1 MNINLRNN
9 GKLFEPA
16 PEWSGYTTKTHL
28 ARIRQIEPKW
38 GSDIMTY
45 VETANSSAL
54 SYENYLKA
62 VTKVVYDKTDD
73 PINFMIYGEGKKN
86 VALVRYKAEDMNRV
100 GINKTRFLM
109 TFESA
114 FFSDVTLI
122 VGMNDKY
129 KVRIVSD
136 PMPDGSEA
144 TYECEV
150 FGPAS
155 AFIPASELAAGTTWS
170 REGAPVPMYDSMKG
184 AKVSYS
190 SPYARTFT
198 WSSVRIQ
205 DDVPGN
211 MKARPVAFAWKEKD
225 ASGKEKT
232 MYTWEDYRTFKND
245 MFFSEMKNKTMVW
258 GTSNMN
264 EAGGYDDIDE
274 RSGVEIT
281 MGSGIVQQ
289 MEQGNVHYYNTFD
302 IDELGEKI
310 LALRVGKTVSDKT
323 HYVVSTGT
331 RGLMQATQQI
341 ANKAKGWTQ
350 ISNSVIWGDRED
362 LGFGAKFT
370 RYLHPAGFYIDF
382 RLEPMLDDNSR
393 TPLKHPKGGYARE
406 YEYHIMDLGQTEGNE
421 NVELHY
427 VDGVADQF
435 SVVEGL
441 RSPYSPTGAK
451 VTQRVSNSKDSW
463 TEHRMSQF
471 MVVMKNPKN
480 TLIYR
485 PNVARTY

>member
-1 MNINLRNN
+1 MNLNFRTD
-9 GKLFEPA
+9 GKLFEQA

-28 ARIRQIEPKW
+28 ARIRQIAPKW

-45 VETANSSAL
+45 IETANSSAL

-86 VALVRYKAEDMNRV
+86 VALIRYKAEDMNRV
-100 GINKTRFLM
+100 GINKTRFTM

-114 FFSDVTLI
+114 YFSDVMLI

-136 PMPDGSEA
+136 PIQDGSYA

-150 FGPAS
+150 FGSAS
-155 AFIPASELAAGTTWS
+155 SFIPANELTAGTTWS
-170 REGAPVPMYDSMKG
+170 REGAPVPMFDSMKG
-184 AKVSYS
+184 AKASYS

-198 WSSVRIQ
+198 WSSVRTQ

-211 MKARPVAFAWKEKD
+211 MKSRPVAFAWKEGE
-225 ASGKEKT
+225 GKGTKVMT
-232 MYTWEDYRTFKND
+232 TWEDYRTYTND
-245 MFFSEMKNKTMVW
+245 MLFSELKNKTIVW
-258 GTSNMN
+258 GTTNVN
-264 EAGGYDDIDE
+264 ESGGYDDIDS
-274 RSGVEIT
+274 RSGVEIV

-302 IDELGEKI
+302 IDELSEKI
-310 LALRVGKTVSDKT
+310 LALRVGKTTSDKT

-331 RGLMQATQQI
+331 RGLMQAVSQI
-341 ANKAKGWTQ
+341 ADKAKGWVPV
-350 ISNSVIWGDRED
+350 NDSVIWGDKES
-362 LGFGAKFT
+362 LGFGTRFT

-382 RLEPMLDDNSR
+382 RLEPMLDDSSR
-393 TPLKHPKGGYARE
+393 TPLKHPNGGYVRE
-406 YEYHIMDLGQTEGNE
+406 YEYHVMDLGQTTGTD

-427 VDGVADQF
+427 VDSMADQF

-441 RSPYSPTGAK
+441 RSPYSATGAK
-451 VTQRVSNSKDSW
+451 VTQRVNNSKDAWS
-463 TEHRMSQF
+463 EHRMSQF

-485 PNVARTY
+485 FNANRNY